1 MSGRLTLAQSQRPG
15 SKDREVFMRVLVL
28 ASVGAILFGATL
40 AETQAPQAPAPDL
53 TKASYVS
60 AAGLAAQVAAQ
71 PADRNGTIN
80 RLLQFPPYAVNIE
93 HRVPIAQSA
102 SVHETE
108 AELFYIIDGGAT
120 LVTGGTLIE
129 PTRNGANLTSTKGV
143 AGGVSQKLGKG
154 DFVMVP
160 AGVPHWFTDIQGS
173 ITQMA
178 LHLPAIPPGR

>member
-1 MSGRLTLAQSQRPG
+1 
-15 SKDREVFMRVLVL
+15 MRVLAALCVFAL
-28 ASVGAILFGATL
+28 LSGSASA
-40 AETQAPQAPAPDL
+40 QQPAAQNPPPDL
-53 TKASYVS
+53 TKAAYV
-60 AAGLAAQVAAQ
+60 AAADLAAMVAKQ

-93 HRVPIAQSA
+93 HRVPVAQSA

-108 AELFYIIDGGAT
+108 AELFYIIDGAAT
-120 LVTGGTLIE
+120 IVTGGKLIE
-129 PTRNGANLTSTKGV
+129 PTRTGANLSSAKGV
-143 AGGVSQKLGKG
+143 EGGVAQKLSKG

-178 LHLPAIPPGR
+178 LHLPMIPPAK

>member
-1 MSGRLTLAQSQRPG
+1 
-15 SKDREVFMRVLVL
+15 MRV
-28 ASVGAILFGATL
+28 ITATCVVTL
-40 AETQAPQAPAPDL
+40 LYSTAWAQQPPSPGPAPDL
-53 TKASYVS
+53 TKATYVS
-60 AAGLAAQVAAQ
+60 AAELAAQVAKQ
-71 PADRNGTIN
+71 PADRNGNIN

-120 LVTGGTLIE
+120 IVTGGKLIE
-129 PTRNGANLTSTKGV
+129 PTRNGSNLSSTKGV
-143 AGGVSQKLGKG
+143 EGGVKQKLSKG

-178 LHLPAIPPGR
+178 LHLPMIPAK